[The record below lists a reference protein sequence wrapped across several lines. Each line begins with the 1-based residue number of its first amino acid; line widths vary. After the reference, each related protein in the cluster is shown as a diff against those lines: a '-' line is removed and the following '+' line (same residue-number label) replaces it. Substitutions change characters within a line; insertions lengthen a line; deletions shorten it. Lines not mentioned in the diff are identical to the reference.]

1 MKNLTTK
8 QLFDLMIK
16 FSKMDTMQQEKISMD
31 LVKQLHVLRCKNIN
45 CQHDINSNHIIKS

>member
-8 QLFDLMIK
+8 QLFDLMID
-16 FSKMDTMQQEKISMD
+16 FSKMDDSQQQKISTD

-45 CQHDINSNHIIKS
+45 CQHDVNNNHME